1 MLEYLTKVQQ
11 NDKKKNS
18 SFLITIPKVLSNI
31 LEISKGSMISCS
43 LAKLPDSNEPIIL
56 MKKVK
61 EVKTEPEYRVNVV
74 T

>member
-31 LEISKGSMISCS
+31 LEISKGSTISCS

-61 EVKTEPEYRVNVV
+61 EVKTEPLYRVNVV

>member
-11 NDKKKNS
+11 NDKKRNS

-31 LEISKGSMISCS
+31 LEISKGSTISFS
-43 LAKLPDSNEPIIL
+43 LAKSNNENVIVL
-56 MKKVK
+56 KKVK

-74 T
+74 M